1 MAGTI
6 WVAALHLY
14 GKTDILELLLNTKTI
29 DVNIAP
35 KDEPD
40 PTILWWAANQRDKT
54 VFKML
59 LATDRVH
66 LDIPNADGEPLLFWA
81 VKANDGAVV
90 ESLLATGKVDVDQT
104 DSHGMTPLLLAE
116 RDERTAI
123 AELLRAH
130 QQGKRTAPFHD
141 RPDAEHS
148 ARLGVL

>member
-1 MAGTI
+1 
-6 WVAALHLY
+6 
-14 GKTDILELLLNTKTI
+14 
-29 DVNIAP
+29 
-35 KDEPD
+35 
-40 PTILWWAANQRDKT
+40 
-54 VFKML
+54 ML

-123 AELLRAH
+123 ADLLRAH
-130 QQGKRTAPFHD
+130 QQGKCTAPFHN
-141 RPDAEHS
+141 RLDAEHS
-148 ARLGVL
+148 ARLGVLQV